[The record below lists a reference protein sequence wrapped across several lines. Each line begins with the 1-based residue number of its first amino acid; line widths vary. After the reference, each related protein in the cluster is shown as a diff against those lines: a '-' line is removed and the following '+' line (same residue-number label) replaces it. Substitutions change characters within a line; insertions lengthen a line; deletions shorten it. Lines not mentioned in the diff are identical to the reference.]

1 MKPAAF
7 DYLRAETVDEAL
19 AALAEHGADARIIA
33 GGQSLMPMLNM
44 RLAKPAVLIDIMRIA
59 GLDEVKRERNMIVVP
74 AAVRQARLLA
84 RPDLAQEQPLL
95 AAALPWLGH
104 YQTRSRGTIC
114 GSTAHADPS
123 AEIPL
128 CLVALDGEIR
138 LRSHRKRRTVKADS
152 FFTGMM
158 TTAKNDDEMIEAV
171 AFPVAEQGAG
181 YAFREVARRHGD
193 FAIVGCAAVVTAR
206 DIRFSV
212 GGVADAPARRS
223 WPLLNGTALDD
234 ALNAFAWELDAREDI
249 HATARLRR
257 DLVRNIGRAVI
268 EEATRCRG

>member
-7 DYLRAETVDEAL
+7 DYLRADTVDEAL

-59 GLDEVKRERNMIVVP
+59 GLDEVKRERNMLVVP

-84 RPDLAQEQPLL
+84 KPDLAQEQPLL

-138 LRSHRKRRTVKADS
+138 LRSRHKRRTLKAGS

-193 FAIVGCAAVVTAR
+193 FAIVGCAAMVTAR
-206 DIRFSV
+206 DIQFSV

-223 WPLLNGTALDD
+223 WPLLTGSALDD
-234 ALNAFAWELDAREDI
+234 ALNALAWELDAREDI

-257 DLVRNIGRAVI
+257 DLVRKLGRAVI

>member
-7 DYLRAETVDEAL
+7 DYLRAQSMDEAL
-19 AALAEHGADARIIA
+19 TALSEHGSDARVIA
-33 GGQSLMPMLNM
+33 GGQSLLPMLNM
-44 RLAKPAVLIDIMRIA
+44 RLAKPAVLIDIMGIA
-59 GLDEVKRERNMIVVP
+59 KLDEVQRERTMIVVP

-84 RPDLAQEQPLL
+84 RPDLAREQPLL

-104 YQTRSRGTIC
+104 YQTRSRGTVC

-138 LRSHRKRRTVKADS
+138 LRSRRKRRTVKADS

-158 TTAKNDDEMIEAV
+158 TTAKEDDELIEAV
-171 AFPVAEQGAG
+171 AFPAAEQGTG

-193 FAIVGCAAVVTAR
+193 FAIVGCAAVVTAKQ
-206 DIRFSV
+206 IHLSV
-212 GGVADAPARRS
+212 AGVADAPARRS
-223 WPLLNGTALDD
+223 WPLLDGAALGD

-257 DLVRNIGRAVI
+257 DLVRNLGRAVI
-268 EEATRCRG
+268 EEATQCRG